1 MATARVPKVSE
12 QDERIPTGK
21 SLIGYQEAVESL
33 TTDEAFRAT
42 VYAMNTLLMQK
53 GHYSAEEFQFQ
64 FRQSA
69 QKQLKKKGGH

>member
-1 MATARVPKVSE
+1 MATARVSKVSE
-12 QDERIPTGK
+12 RDERIPPGK

-33 TTDEAFRAT
+33 TADEAFRAT

-53 GHYSAEEFQFQ
+53 GFYSAEEFQFQ

-69 QKQLKKKGGH
+69 QKRLKKKSGH